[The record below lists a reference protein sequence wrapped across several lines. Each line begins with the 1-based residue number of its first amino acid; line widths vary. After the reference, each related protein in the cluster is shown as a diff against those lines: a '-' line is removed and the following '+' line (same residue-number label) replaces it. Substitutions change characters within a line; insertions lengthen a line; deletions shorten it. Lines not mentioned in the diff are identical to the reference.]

1 MTGKLT
7 VSRKLHI
14 AREGLGRKRFREG
27 EEAAK
32 PAGRVQRVSRLM
44 ALAIECDRLI
54 REGVIK
60 NQSELA
66 HYAQVTTARMTHIMW
81 MTNLAPEIQE
91 AILFLPRAESGPD
104 SVKEIEVREIA
115 RVMDWGVQRV
125 RWSVN
130 RLTQG
135 RIRSRRWRCA
145 GSLGCWTEAYSGG
158 CEGSLRIVSV
168 FESTLRLAIEW
179 SR

>member
-7 VSRKLHI
+7 VSRKFHI

-32 PAGRVQRVSRLM
+32 PAGRVQRVSCLM
-44 ALAIECDRLI
+44 ALAIECDQLVRA
-54 REGVIK
+54 GVIK

-91 AILFLPRAESGPD
+91 AILFLPRVESGPD
-104 SVKEIEVREIA
+104 MVKEIDVRRIA
-115 RVMDWGVQRV
+115 RVLDWGVQRGMW
-125 RWSVN
+125 REY
-130 RLTQG
+130 
-135 RIRSRRWRCA
+135 RSQER
-145 GSLGCWTEAYSGG
+145 
-158 CEGSLRIVSV
+158 
-168 FESTLRLAIEW
+168 
-179 SR
+179 